1 MLDMKRREFMTLVG
15 GVAAAWSL
23 AGSAQ
28 TKQMRLIGVLM
39 GLVANDPEAQSRM
52 VAFENGLR
60 ELGWVKGRNLSIEY
74 RWAGDGNVLRDH
86 AAELLAM
93 APDLILANS
102 TPVTN
107 VLREQSGTVPIVFT
121 QVTDPVGQGLVPN
134 LAHPGG
140 NVTGF
145 TSFEFSIGTK
155 WLEALKQTAPRVTRV
170 AVFFNPQSAP
180 FADMFVQPVEAVAS
194 SFSVAPIKAAVRD
207 PGDVDRVFDALAR
220 EPNGGLM
227 VLPDISMTNYREA
240 IVALAARHRVPAVYP
255 FRFFAVSGGL
265 MSYGTDTA
273 EIFRRAAG
281 YVDRILKGTSPGELP
296 IQAPTKYELVI
307 NLKTAKALGLEVPP
321 TLLARAA
328 SGHAT
333 AAPPSSVMNSRR
345 LIAAIIRSPRRR
357 GRAASAAHRGRAP
370 WRSSS

>member
-1 MLDMKRREFMTLVG
+1 MRRRAFITLLG
-15 GVAAAWSL
+15 ATAAWPL
-23 AGSAQ
+23 AARAQ
-28 TKQMRLIGVLM
+28 QRDRVRRIGVLM
-39 GLVANDPEAQSRM
+39 GLVANDPEAQSR
-52 VAFENGLR
+52 VAAFENGLR
-60 ELGWVKGRNLSIEY
+60 ELGWVNGRNLAIEY
-74 RWAGDGNVLRDH
+74 RWAGDENVRDH
-86 AAELLAM
+86 VAELLAM

-102 TPVTN
+102 TPVTTA
-107 VLREQSGTVPIVFT
+107 LRGQSGAVPIVFT
-121 QVTDPVGQGLVPN
+121 QVTDPVGQGLVSN

-170 AVFFNPQSAP
+170 ALVFNPHSAP
-180 FADMFVQPVEAVAS
+180 FADLFLRPVEAAAP
-194 SFSVAPIKAAVRD
+194 SFSVAPIGAAVRE
-207 PGDVDRVFDALAR
+207 PADVDRVFDALAR

-265 MSYGTDTA
+265 MSYGTDSA

-307 NLKTAKALGLEVPP
+307 NLKTAKVLGLEIPP
-321 TLLARAA
+321 TLLARADE
-328 SGHAT
+328 
-333 AAPPSSVMNSRR
+333 V
-345 LIAAIIRSPRRR
+345 IE
-357 GRAASAAHRGRAP
+357 
-370 WRSSS
+370 